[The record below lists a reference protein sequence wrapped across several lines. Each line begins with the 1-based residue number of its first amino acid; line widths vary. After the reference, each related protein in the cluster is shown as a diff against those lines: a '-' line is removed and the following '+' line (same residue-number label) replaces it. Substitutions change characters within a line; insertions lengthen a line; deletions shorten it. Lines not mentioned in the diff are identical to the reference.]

1 MPTSGDL
8 KYEDSLF
15 CIIPPPPKKND
26 QAPLT
31 STIPPPPTI
40 KHKLTQ
46 SAN

>member
-15 CIIPPPPKKND
+15 CIIPPPKKND

>member
-8 KYEDSLF
+8 KYEIPSFALS
-15 CIIPPPPKKND
+15 PPPKKKND

-40 KHKLTQ
+40 THKST
-46 SAN
+46 